1 MPEATATKEKGARTC
16 VGCGE
21 QTGKA
26 SLIRIVRLAD
36 GSVAFDP
43 TGRKPGRGAYVCRSE
58 ACLMQAI
65 KKKQLERAFSAPL
78 SDTVRDSLA
87 SQIAALPRPAEE
99 TADGE

>member
-1 MPEATATKEKGARTC
+1 MKQRKVPMRMC
-16 VGCGE
+16 VGCREMKPKRELLRVVRSPDGE
-21 QTGKA
+21 V
-26 SLIRIVRLAD
+26 S
-36 GSVAFDP
+36 FDL

>member
-43 TGRKPGRGAYVCRSE
+43 TGRKPGRGAY
-58 ACLMQAI
+58 ACSAECLRKALKT
-65 KKKQLERAFSAPL
+65 KKLQRALRATIQGEDAERI
-78 SDTVRDSLA
+78 V
-87 SQIAALPRPAEE
+87 AEVE
-99 TADGE
+99 K